1 MISQSSPGYTAS
13 AAIRDGYEPPRP
25 PRQRRLTPWP
35 GPRDVTSREYF
46 EAELEEHSA
55 VLAASRAA
63 LGEAFERMLTA
74 WVRTVQ
80 QGGTLF
86 FFGNGGSAAD
96 AQHLA
101 TELTVR
107 YQSNRHAIA
116 AIALTTDTSA
126 LTAAANDFGYEAVFA
141 RQLEAIGRPGD
152 LALGISTSGRSPNIV
167 RALDVARERG
177 MTAAALTGGDGG
189 LLKGLADPLI
199 VVPSQHTARIQEMHI
214 TLGQMLCGALEHELG
229 LT

>member
-1 MISQSSPGYTAS
+1 M
-13 AAIRDGYEPPRP
+13 
-25 PRQRRLTPWP
+25 
-35 GPRDVTSREYF
+35 TSRDYF
-46 EAELEEHSA
+46 EAELEEHRA
-55 VLAASRAA
+55 VLDSSRAT
-63 LGEAFERMLTA
+63 LGDAFERMLAA

-80 QGGTLF
+80 GGGTLF

-107 YQSNRHAIA
+107 YQTDRRAIA

-126 LTAAANDFGYEAVFA
+126 LTAAANDFGYDTVFA

-167 RALDVARERG
+167 RALEVARERG
-177 MTAAALTGGDGG
+177 LTAAALTGGEGG
-189 LLKGLADPLI
+189 LLVGLADPLI
-199 VVPSQHTARIQEMHI
+199 IVPSQRTARIQEMHI
-214 TLGQMLCGALEHELG
+214 TLGQMLCGALERELG
-229 LT
+229 LA